1 MIPDADP
8 ATDPDL
14 AKQPASLGT
23 RSLRA
28 AGWTV
33 LQIGVSYGLRL
44 GSNLILTRLLAP
56 DAFGLVGLAT
66 TVIIA
71 VSLLSDIGIGRSIIR
86 ETDGDQDSFLRAA
99 WTIKIL
105 RSAAI
110 AVVTLIAALVF
121 GLVAPHLAPPGSTY
135 ADPTIPWI
143 IAATAVMM
151 LAAGFESTCV
161 ELASRRID
169 YRRIAMAQLG
179 VQMIAQS
186 VTIATALIYPTVWA
200 LVVGM
205 AASTL
210 ASLIAS
216 HIAYPGPRM
225 ALQVDRDITRR
236 LWVFGRWLILSSAL
250 TFVLRNADKLVLG
263 ALLSPTAFGL
273 YAIAVIWVDAAAGV
287 IASLIARIGYSA
299 LAEVAHSRRQ
309 DLPKVFHRLQH
320 FVDLAV
326 IAAFATVWLGADL
339 LIGFLYSDTYA
350 DVSHYM
356 TLLGFA
362 LFAVRFSPLDELLLT
377 LGDSRA
383 HAVTGTLRLAG
394 LVSGQVI
401 GWHLAGIDGLILAS
415 ALHALTSVPFVL
427 WKLQRHL
434 PGMSF
439 ARDWIWL
446 AAILTLAPLAAFL

>member
-1 MIPDADP
+1 MTQD
-8 ATDPDL
+8 TDPDL
-14 AKQPASLGT
+14 SLQPASLGT

-56 DAFGLVGLAT
+56 DAFGLVGLAM

-86 ETDGDQDSFLRAA
+86 EADGDQDGFLRAA

-105 RSAAI
+105 RSAGI
-110 AVVTLIAALVF
+110 AAVTLIAAVVF
-121 GLVAPHLAPPGSTY
+121 GIAAPHIAPPGSTY

-143 IAATAVMM
+143 IAATAVMT
-151 LAAGFESTCV
+151 LAAGFESTCL
-161 ELASRRID
+161 ELASRRLD
-169 YRRIAMAQLG
+169 YRRVAMVQLG
-179 VQMIAQS
+179 VQVIAQC
-186 VTIATALIYPTVWA
+186 VTIASALLYPTVWA
-200 LVVGM
+200 LVLGM

-216 HIAYPGPRM
+216 HVVYPGPRM
-225 ALQVDRDITRR
+225 ALLVDRAITRR
-236 LWVFGRWLILSSAL
+236 LWVFGRWLILSSGL

-273 YAIAVIWVDAAAGV
+273 YAIAVIWVDAASGL

-309 DLPKVFHRLQH
+309 DLPRVFHRLQH

-326 IAAFATVWLGADL
+326 IAAFATIWLGADFM
-339 LIGFLYSDTYA
+339 IGFLYSDTYA
-350 DVSHYM
+350 SVSHYM

-362 LFAVRFSPLDELLLT
+362 LFAVRFSPLDELVLT

-383 HAVTGTLRLAG
+383 HAITGTLRLAG
-394 LVSGQVI
+394 LVMGQVI

-415 ALHALTSVPFVL
+415 ALHALASVPFVL
-427 WKLQRHL
+427 WKVQRHL

-439 ARDWIWL
+439 ARDWFWF
-446 AAILTLAPLAAFL
+446 AAILILAPIAAFA